1 MSAAFL
7 NATQAVSPSALDE
20 WVSGERD
27 SPACVDLL
35 ELATA
40 VSPAGLRALIQELP
54 AAGGA
59 SWLQGADVKRFLG
72 LIVALLASAD
82 AEVTCA
88 AATAFLAALRCL
100 GNGTPGLFDPLAMH
114 ELCKSLPAVLC
125 SGDASPAPKKKG
137 RRKQQQDS
145 DEDEEMED
153 VGAAPP
159 AKAADGLAGELC
171 LFLEAVP
178 LASYPETLSQLVAAL
193 VEAAARGAGSRVYL
207 PLTCCLGSEHGELAS
222 TARAVLRSLKP
233 SLTLTRETSPNQ
245 SAAEAQQACVD
256 FLIRLCKHNA
266 DSAEPRRAALQHV
279 VQTLLQHA
287 AVGAPDKAEARALVC
302 NAVCAVLTALPKEE
316 AVRYGSFLLRYSRT
330 SKVGARVFSVEM
342 ASTVLLAAAASPS
355 SRRTSL
361 TADGLP
367 QTLWKLLIQ
376 RISDKAPGVRTKSL
390 GCVAVLLV
398 KLHAEPGHRLLLQ
411 VQMPVPVPVP
421 AAAAMVAA
429 SPMMPPPPPAAVQEA
444 SNGGGP
450 LGSPLAVVERGGG
463 GGGGASSVVQVEAA
477 SSLPTIGALLQQRC
491 VDERPAVRR
500 AALQAIEA
508 WARASGM
515 QVSGSQLKLISRGCS
530 DVSPAIRKQAARSLW
545 AMLQLEPQST
555 ELQAA
560 WTSAILPLATDTEQT
575 VCDACLDTVLEGV
588 LKPLA
593 RSKKPRDLAGWP
605 LLLQLPESAMPY
617 LCRAVRLLARQK
629 RLPGGLAPK
638 LQALL
643 AEPPQ
648 TGGAGGR
655 PVVWSLLTEM
665 ARLPLPELTQ
675 QKLDH
680 AAVLRCWELAS
691 GGEDAEQAE
700 DAASALQ
707 LLVCLSGR
715 SLLTVELAVTLRGQL
730 VERLQR
736 YDASPQLAVLLVQA
750 CSSLASPAE
759 REPWAATLLQQCEA
773 RLAAGGAALADQR
786 QLRVCAISV
795 GEVALV
801 APRAVTAPLVASLQA
816 LAHGGSS
823 GGGVAPA
830 SRAAA
835 FVALGKVCMGNA
847 EVAQRLLPIF
857 MTALTSHE
865 DAAVRSNA
873 LVILFDLAKRHTALL
888 ERHFS
893 TMALALYDAAAP
905 VRHSALLLFTQLL
918 LEDYVKW
925 RPTLFRAFCV
935 ALADVEPAV
944 RASAQVCLFQLLL
957 PRSPL
962 IAFNSFPGLLFQI
975 NGCTQHAQHSA
986 TLSAAE
992 SAALEGIRGEGF
1004 TAQRRRLLVFRPL
1017 LGCMTGEQKLQ
1028 TMAKLSQDVLGA
1040 VPERQFSLE
1049 DIQFVLSDA
1058 LVLLACKEI
1067 KLSANSEGA
1076 AGAADEADEGGAA
1089 NASAAAAAAS
1099 AHGKLL
1105 SQVARKATV
1114 EAIVPVVVELKRFLE
1129 SNHSPLLRDLF
1140 LFLRELL
1147 RDHKQYLQDILSRD
1161 KQLAAEIEYDMK
1173 QLDATRNRAL
1183 QSMSPAAHQSN
1194 TRACRSPALGTPRG
1208 TPGLPGSKGKAT
1220 AMRVPTSDQLH
1231 ALSIPRLRKQRV
1243 SGSGLALSV
1252 MRAPGT
1258 PRSAGAS
1265 VSVNPPS
1272 AYRRRSEG
1280 GTPAATVRPDVV
1292 MASPR

>member
-1 MSAAFL
+1 MASAFL
-7 NATQAVSPSALDE
+7 TATQAASPSALDE

-27 SPACVDLL
+27 SPACVELL
-35 ELATA
+35 ELAAA
-40 VSPAGLRALIQELP
+40 VSPAGLRALTQELP
-54 AAGGA
+54 TVGGA
-59 SWLQGADVKRFLG
+59 SWLQGADVERFLG
-72 LIVALLASAD
+72 LIVALLASED
-82 AEVTCA
+82 AEVACA

-100 GNGTPGLFDPLAMH
+100 GNGTPGLFHPLALH

-125 SGDASPAPKKKG
+125 SGDAVPAPRKKG
-137 RRKQQQDS
+137 RRMQQQDS

-153 VGAAPP
+153 AGAPLP

-178 LASYPETLSQLVAAL
+178 LVCYPETLSQLVSAL
-193 VEAAARGAGSRVYL
+193 VEAAACGAGSRVYL

-222 TARAVLRSLKP
+222 TARTVLRSLKP

-245 SAAEAQQACVD
+245 SATEAQTACVD

-266 DSAEPRRAALQHV
+266 NSAEPRTKALQHV

-302 NAVCAVLTALPKEE
+302 NAVCAVLAALPTVE
-316 AVRYGSFLLRYSRT
+316 AVRYAGFLLRYSRT

-342 ASTVLLAAAASPS
+342 ASTVLLAAAASSS

-361 TADGLP
+361 TADGVP
-367 QTLWKLLIQ
+367 QILWKLLVQ

-421 AAAAMVAA
+421 VPAAASV
-429 SPMMPPPPPAAVQEA
+429 SPMMPPPPGAMMPPAVLDA
-444 SNGGGP
+444 SN
-450 LGSPLAVVERGGG
+450 GGG
-463 GGGGASSVVQVEAA
+463 GGGGGGGPVGSPLAVMERGASSGTQVEAA

-545 AMLQLEPQST
+545 TMLQLEPQSA

-588 LKPLA
+588 LKPLV

-617 LCRAVRLLARQK
+617 LGRAVRLLARQK

-648 TGGAGGR
+648 PDGAAAAGGR
-655 PVVWSLLTEM
+655 PVVWSLLAEM

-691 GGEDAEQAE
+691 GGEAAGQAE

-715 SLLTVELAVTLRGQL
+715 SLLATELALTLHGQL

-736 YDASPQLAVLLVQA
+736 FDASPQLAVLLVQA
-750 CSSLASPAE
+750 CSSLASPAA
-759 REPWAATLLQQCEA
+759 REPWSAALLQQCEA

-786 QLRVCAISV
+786 ELRVCAIAV

-801 APRAVTAPLVASLQA
+801 APRAVTPSLVASLQA
-816 LAHGGSS
+816 LAHGG
-823 GGGVAPA
+823 GGGGGAAPA

-835 FVALGKVCMGNA
+835 FVALGKVCMGSV
-847 EVAQRLLPIF
+847 EVAQRLLPVF

-893 TMALALYDAAAP
+893 TMALALYDVAAS
-905 VRHSALLLFTQLL
+905 VRHSALLLFSQLL

-962 IAFNSFPGLLFQI
+962 LAFNSFAGLLFQI

-992 SAALEGIRGEGF
+992 SAALEGLRGEGLS
-1004 TAQRRRLLVFRPL
+1004 AQRRRLLIFRPL

-1028 TMAKLSQDVLGA
+1028 TMAKLSQDVRHK
-1040 VPERQFSLE
+1040 P
-1049 DIQFVLSDA
+1049 
-1058 LVLLACKEI
+1058 
-1067 KLSANSEGA
+1067 
-1076 AGAADEADEGGAA
+1076 
-1089 NASAAAAAAS
+1089 
-1099 AHGKLL
+1099 AHL
-1105 SQVARKATV
+1105 
-1114 EAIVPVVVELKRFLE
+1114 
-1129 SNHSPLLRDLF
+1129 
-1140 LFLRELL
+1140 
-1147 RDHKQYLQDILSRD
+1147 
-1161 KQLAAEIEYDMK
+1161 
-1173 QLDATRNRAL
+1173 
-1183 QSMSPAAHQSN
+1183 
-1194 TRACRSPALGTPRG
+1194 
-1208 TPGLPGSKGKAT
+1208 
-1220 AMRVPTSDQLH
+1220 
-1231 ALSIPRLRKQRV
+1231 
-1243 SGSGLALSV
+1243 
-1252 MRAPGT
+1252 
-1258 PRSAGAS
+1258 
-1265 VSVNPPS
+1265 PPS
-1272 AYRRRSEG
+1272 QAPLPPQG
-1280 GTPAATVRPDVV
+1280 HVHA
-1292 MASPR
+1292 